1 MTKKQIKEKEE
12 YLSNQSRILN
22 DSLDFWQLKTLEQV
36 SWLEELDEEHDED
49 SDEPTEEQQQA
60 QKELDYCM
68 SKLQWDNIELAKLD
82 KEIKFFLKSKK
93 SK

>member
-36 SWLEELDEEHDED
+36 SWLEELDED

>member
-36 SWLEELDEEHDED
+36 SWLEELDEDE
-49 SDEPTEEQQQA
+49 DEPTEEQQQA

>member
-22 DSLDFWQLKTLEQV
+22 DSLDFWHLKTLEQV
-36 SWLEELDEEHDED
+36 SWLEELDEDE
-49 SDEPTEEQQQA
+49 DEPTEEQQQA

-68 SKLQWDNIELAKLD
+68 SKLQWDNLQLNKLD
-82 KEIKFFLKSKK
+82 KDIKSFLKIKK

>member
-12 YLSNQSRILN
+12 YLSNQSKILN

-36 SWLEELDEEHDED
+36 SWLEELDED

-68 SKLQWDNIELAKLD
+68 SKLQWDNIQLAKLD

>member
-1 MTKKQIKEKEE
+1 MTKKEIKEKEE

-36 SWLEELDEEHDED
+36 SWLEELDEDE
-49 SDEPTEEQQQA
+49 DEPTEEQQQA

-68 SKLQWDNIELAKLD
+68 SKLQYDNLELAKLD

>member
-36 SWLEELDEEHDED
+36 SWLEELDEDE
-49 SDEPTEEQQQA
+49 DEPTEEQQQA

-68 SKLQWDNIELAKLD
+68 SKLQWDNLQLNKLD

>member
-36 SWLEELDEEHDED
+36 SWLEELDEDE
-49 SDEPTEEQQQA
+49 DEPTEEQQQA
-60 QKELDYCM
+60 QKALDYCM

>member
-36 SWLEELDEEHDED
+36 SWLEELDED

-68 SKLQWDNIELAKLD
+68 SKLQWDNIQLAKLD

>member
-1 MTKKQIKEKEE
+1 MTNKEIKEKEE

-36 SWLEELDEEHDED
+36 SWLEELDEDE
-49 SDEPTEEQQQA
+49 DEPTEEQQLA

-68 SKLQWDNIELAKLD
+68 SKLQWDNLQLNKLD
-82 KEIKFFLKSKK
+82 KDIKSFLKIKK

>member
-1 MTKKQIKEKEE
+1 MTNKEIKEKEE

-36 SWLEELDEEHDED
+36 SWLEELDEDE
-49 SDEPTEEQQQA
+49 DEPTEEQQQA

>member
-36 SWLEELDEEHDED
+36 SWLEELDEDE
-49 SDEPTEEQQQA
+49 DEPTEEYQQA

-68 SKLQWDNIELAKLD
+68 SKLQWDNIQLAKLD

>member
-1 MTKKQIKEKEE
+1 MTKKEIKEKEE

-36 SWLEELDEEHDED
+36 SWLEELDEDE
-49 SDEPTEEQQQA
+49 DEPTEEQQQA

>member
-36 SWLEELDEEHDED
+36 SWLEELDED

-68 SKLQWDNIELAKLD
+68 SKLQYDNLELAKLD

>member
-1 MTKKQIKEKEE
+1 MTNKEIKEKEE

-36 SWLEELDEEHDED
+36 SWLEELDEDE
-49 SDEPTEEQQQA
+49 DEPTEEQQQA

-68 SKLQWDNIELAKLD
+68 SKLQWDNLQLNKLD
-82 KEIKFFLKSKK
+82 KDIKSFLKIKK

>member
-36 SWLEELDEEHDED
+36 SWLEELDEDE
-49 SDEPTEEQQQA
+49 DEPTEEQQQA

-68 SKLQWDNIELAKLD
+68 SKLQWDNLQLNKLD
-82 KEIKFFLKSKK
+82 KDIKSFLKIKK

>member
-1 MTKKQIKEKEE
+1 MTNKEIKEKEE

-36 SWLEELDEEHDED
+36 SWLEELDED

-68 SKLQWDNIELAKLD
+68 SKLQYDNLELAKLD

>member
-1 MTKKQIKEKEE
+1 MTNKEIKEKEE

-36 SWLEELDEEHDED
+36 SWLEELDEDE
-49 SDEPTEEQQQA
+49 DEPTEEHQQA

-68 SKLQWDNIELAKLD
+68 SKLQWDNLQLNKLD
-82 KEIKFFLKSKK
+82 KDIKSFLKIKK

>member
-1 MTKKQIKEKEE
+1 MTKKEIKEKEE
-12 YLSNQSRILN
+12 YLSNQSKILN
-22 DSLDFWQLKTLEQV
+22 DRLDFWQLKTLEQV
-36 SWLEELDEEHDED
+36 SWLEELDED

-68 SKLQWDNIELAKLD
+68 SKLQWDNLQLNKLD
-82 KEIKFFLKSKK
+82 KDIKSFLKIKK

>member
-36 SWLEELDEEHDED
+36 SWLEELDED

-68 SKLQWDNIELAKLD
+68 SKLLWDNIELAKLD

>member
-1 MTKKQIKEKEE
+1 MTNKEIKEKEE

-36 SWLEELDEEHDED
+36 SWLEELDEDE
-49 SDEPTEEQQQA
+49 DEPTEEQQQA

-68 SKLQWDNIELAKLD
+68 SKLQYDNLELAKLD

>member
-1 MTKKQIKEKEE
+1 MTKKEIKEKEE
-12 YLSNQSRILN
+12 YLSNQSKILN

-36 SWLEELDEEHDED
+36 SWLEELDED

>member
-1 MTKKQIKEKEE
+1 MTKKEIKEKEE
-12 YLSNQSRILN
+12 YLSNQSKILN

-36 SWLEELDEEHDED
+36 SWLEELDED

-60 QKELDYCM
+60 QKELVYCM

>member
-12 YLSNQSRILN
+12 YLSNQPRILN

-36 SWLEELDEEHDED
+36 SWLEELDEDE
-49 SDEPTEEQQQA
+49 DEPTEEQQQA

>member
-36 SWLEELDEEHDED
+36 SWLEELDEDE
-49 SDEPTEEQQQA
+49 DEPTEEQQQA

-68 SKLQWDNIELAKLD
+68 SKLQWDNLELAKLD

>member
-1 MTKKQIKEKEE
+1 MTKKEIKEKEE
-12 YLSNQSRILN
+12 YLSNQSKILN

-36 SWLEELDEEHDED
+36 SWLEELDED

-68 SKLQWDNIELAKLD
+68 SKLQWDNLQLNKLD
-82 KEIKFFLKSKK
+82 KDIKSFLKIKK

>member
-1 MTKKQIKEKEE
+1 MTKKEIKEKEE

-36 SWLEELDEEHDED
+36 SWLEELDED

-68 SKLQWDNIELAKLD
+68 SKLQYDNLELAKLD

>member
-36 SWLEELDEEHDED
+36 SWLEELDEDE
-49 SDEPTEEQQQA
+49 DEPTEEQQQA

-68 SKLQWDNIELAKLD
+68 SKLQWDNIQLAKLD

>member
-36 SWLEELDEEHDED
+36 SWLEELDDDE
-49 SDEPTEEQQQA
+49 DEPTEEQQQA

>member
-1 MTKKQIKEKEE
+1 M
-12 YLSNQSRILN
+12 N

-36 SWLEELDEEHDED
+36 SWLEELDED

-68 SKLQWDNIELAKLD
+68 SKLQYDNLELAKLD

>member
-1 MTKKQIKEKEE
+1 MTNKEIKEKEE

-36 SWLEELDEEHDED
+36 SWLEELDED

>member
-1 MTKKQIKEKEE
+1 MTNIEIKDNEA

-36 SWLEELDEEHDED
+36 SWLEELDEDE
-49 SDEPTEEQQQA
+49 DEPTEEQQQA

>member
-1 MTKKQIKEKEE
+1 MTNKEIKEKEE

-36 SWLEELDEEHDED
+36 SWLEELDEDE
-49 SDEPTEEQQQA
+49 DEPTEEQQQA

-68 SKLQWDNIELAKLD
+68 SKLQWDNFQLNKLD

>member
-1 MTKKQIKEKEE
+1 MTKKQIKETEE

-36 SWLEELDEEHDED
+36 SWLEELDEDE
-49 SDEPTEEQQQA
+49 DEPTEEQQQA

-68 SKLQWDNIELAKLD
+68 SKLQYDNLELAKLD

>member
-1 MTKKQIKEKEE
+1 MTNKEIKEKEE

-36 SWLEELDEEHDED
+36 SWVEELDEDE
-49 SDEPTEEQQQA
+49 DEPTEEQQQA

-68 SKLQWDNIELAKLD
+68 SKLQWDNLQLNKLD
-82 KEIKFFLKSKK
+82 KDIKSFLKIKK

>member
-1 MTKKQIKEKEE
+1 M
-12 YLSNQSRILN
+12 N

-36 SWLEELDEEHDED
+36 SWLEELDEDE
-49 SDEPTEEQQQA
+49 DEPTEEQQQA

>member
-1 MTKKQIKEKEE
+1 M
-12 YLSNQSRILN
+12 N

-36 SWLEELDEEHDED
+36 SWLEELDEDE
-49 SDEPTEEQQQA
+49 DEPTEEQQQA

-68 SKLQWDNIELAKLD
+68 SKLQYDNLELAKLD

>member
-36 SWLEELDEEHDED
+36 SWLEELDEDE
-49 SDEPTEEQQQA
+49 DEPTEEQQQA

-68 SKLQWDNIELAKLD
+68 SKLQWDYIELAKLD

>member
-1 MTKKQIKEKEE
+1 MTKKEIKEKEE
-12 YLSNQSRILN
+12 YLSNQSKIFN

-36 SWLEELDEEHDED
+36 SWLEELDED

-68 SKLQWDNIELAKLD
+68 SKLQYDNLELAKLD